1 MDSELFP
8 DSVQFSCSVVSYSLQ
23 PHRLQHARL
32 PCPSLTPRVYS
43 NSCPLSRWCHPT
55 ILHTLY
61 ILHLFNVLLAFEWS
75 PWLSYD
81 FLQGYSHPLLTLL
94 LRKLGFPKDWL
105 PSWLHIKLTSTPS
118 MKTPSSCSSHNLGVF
133 TFSII
138 TLLTHPES
146 TLVCSVK
153 LMLIFSQAEKVY
165 WISWPFLSYW
175 NHFDFNVIPSKYIKL
190 SLFSTFSLTN
200 DVPKHM
206 IF

>member
-8 DSVQFSCSVVSYSLQ
+8 YSVQFSCSVVSYSLQ

-81 FLQGYSHPLLTLL
+81 FLQGYSHPFLSLF

-175 NHFDFNVIPSKYIKL
+175 NHFDFNVISSKYIKL